1 MSLQTGKKNNANRM
15 NYTDN
20 EDIKSETR
28 RSYAKFSKVK
38 EQQTLTNKYN
48 EKNQKQLMQE
58 EELLNSIK
66 QKEDKIEEYRKLI
79 REGKYSNDLKTPAV
93 VTRELKTKEN
103 QLQKKVVKYSTVNSE
118 NNAIMEKI
126 NALRKEKDVFQDIEK
141 KLKEQLDKQKKQ
153 LEKKVDRFMEF
164 RSQNR
169 SLQGDIEDIK
179 CKRENEQ
186 QNFNRGFQTMHNALR
201 KENLKS
207 TFQVR
212 QTSTL
217 LRRNR
222 GVVGGAGNEFSD
234 STYVGFNKTQLN
246 STLEQLKKT
255 KKTIDTEEEDN
266 KAKKLEEYKKIIAK
280 LKELMGE
287 ESFEGI
293 QRKYEEMDDENYKL
307 YNEVRGLIDDV
318 DNLKEQK
325 ESLVEDIKLHEKS
338 KEKVWSQRDDAAKYF
353 EKTQADVKSKIEFYQ
368 HKMNGLKEVQDSIL
382 IGIPI
387 IFDRI
392 GCNKDVKEE
401 VQNKLNDEN
410 IVNYLEQIEKKTN
423 DILKLYEKYQQ
434 RDIIENMTTEKE
446 ADPKAQNFQRIA
458 ETEEINN
465 QLDTIIADAN
475 TRKQMDDKLLSSEG
489 LRDWKTYMKT
499 LVDKKI
505 SKYNNKKPAP
515 KK

>member
-1 MSLQTGKKNNANRM
+1 
-15 NYTDN
+15 
-20 EDIKSETR
+20 
-28 RSYAKFSKVK
+28 
-38 EQQTLTNKYN
+38 
-48 EKNQKQLMQE
+48 
-58 EELLNSIK
+58 
-66 QKEDKIEEYRKLI
+66 
-79 REGKYSNDLKTPAV
+79 
-93 VTRELKTKEN
+93 
-103 QLQKKVVKYSTVNSE
+103 
-118 NNAIMEKI
+118 
-126 NALRKEKDVFQDIEK
+126 
-141 KLKEQLDKQKKQ
+141 
-153 LEKKVDRFMEF
+153 
-164 RSQNR
+164 
-169 SLQGDIEDIK
+169 
-179 CKRENEQ
+179 
-186 QNFNRGFQTMHNALR
+186 MHNALR

-368 HKMNGLKEVQDSIL
+368 HKMNGLKEV
-382 IGIPI
+382 
-387 IFDRI
+387 
-392 GCNKDVKEE
+392 
-401 VQNKLNDEN
+401 
-410 IVNYLEQIEKKTN
+410 
-423 DILKLYEKYQQ
+423 
-434 RDIIENMTTEKE
+434 
-446 ADPKAQNFQRIA
+446 
-458 ETEEINN
+458 
-465 QLDTIIADAN
+465 
-475 TRKQMDDKLLSSEG
+475 
-489 LRDWKTYMKT
+489 
-499 LVDKKI
+499 
-505 SKYNNKKPAP
+505 
-515 KK
+515 